1 MTPQPAAPPNR
12 ISLSPVRAV
21 LFDRDDTIA
30 FTDREVYAEAARW
43 AAEEYGLDARVV
55 GAEMLRHWQERA
67 LTWWDLRTED
77 DETVFWDGYGQELM
91 GRLGLPPA
99 EAAVFM
105 AEYPYERFMKPVP
118 HAREVLRALRA
129 QGLKIGVLS
138 NTLPSIDR
146 TLEAVGLDDLVDVAV
161 ATCAVGVHKPDA
173 GAFLHAADA
182 LGLQPAKI
190 LFVDDKLEN
199 VEAARALGM
208 QATVIDLQGQDEEAI
223 HDLRAVLGLVGER
236 VPAGVGG
243 PC

>member
-1 MTPQPAAPPNR
+1 MGRMTPQPAAPPP
-12 ISLSPVRAV
+12 SLRAV

-43 AAEEYGLDARVV
+43 AAAEYGLDAQAV
-55 GAEMLRHWQERA
+55 GAQMLGQWQERA

-77 DETVFWDGYGQELM
+77 DETAFWDDYGQELM
-91 GRLGLPPA
+91 RRVGLPPA

-118 HAREVLRALRA
+118 HARAVLRELRA
-129 QGLKIGVLS
+129 RGLRIGVLS

-161 ATCAVGVHKPDA
+161 ATCTVGVHKPEA
-173 GAFLHAADA
+173 GAFLHAAAA
-182 LGLQPAKI
+182 LGLLPGEI
-190 LFVDDKLEN
+190 LFVDDKQEN
-199 VEAARALGM
+199 VDAARALGM
-208 QATVIDLQGQDEEAI
+208 QATVIDLRGQDGGAI
-223 HDLRAVLGLVGER
+223 HDLREVLNLVGEP
-236 VPAGVGG
+236 VEC